1 MISSRIT
8 AVTLG
13 ARDSEKLAAFYR
25 TLGWRE
31 AIAADGFYAFET
43 GGIVFTIW
51 PLDLLAGAAGLEPL
65 EQGFRGLNL
74 ALNVDER
81 EQVDAAIEAA
91 RDAGAWITREPT
103 DEEWGG
109 RSAYFA
115 DPEENLWEV
124 AWVPPDSE
132 MARLVRDA
140 RG

>member
-1 MISSRIT
+1 MISNRLT
-8 AVTLG
+8 AVTFG
-13 ARDSEKLAAFYR
+13 ARDADALASFYR
-25 TLGWRE
+25 ALGWHAAVE
-31 AIAADGFYAFET
+31 ADGFYAFET
-43 GGIVFTIW
+43 KGLVFTLW

-65 EQGFRGLNL
+65 PQGFRGSNL

-81 EQVDAAIEAA
+81 DEVDATIEAA
-91 RDAGAWITREPT
+91 RAAGARITREPT

-109 RSAYFA
+109 RSGYFT

-124 AWVPPDSE
+124 AWVPPDTE

>member
-1 MISSRIT
+1 VISNRLT
-8 AVTLG
+8 VVTLG
-13 ARDSEKLAAFYR
+13 ARDADALAEFYR
-25 TLGWRE
+25 ALGWRE
-31 AIAADGFYAFET
+31 AVAADGFYAFET
-43 GGIVFTIW
+43 LGIVFTLW

-65 EQGFRGLNL
+65 PQGFRGSNI

-81 EQVDAAIEAA
+81 DEVDATIEGA
-91 RDAGAWITREPT
+91 RAAGARITREPA

-109 RSAYFA
+109 RSAYFT